1 MKESNKKAIGVK
13 NDSENKNQTKTIW
26 EDKSGRK
33 SLSNIEMHKATM
45 KSEEEMPMDA
55 SNDISLRRIV
65 NLGYMK
71 D

>member
-1 MKESNKKAIGVK
+1 MKESNEKVIGVK
-13 NDSENKNQTKTIW
+13 NDSDNKNQTKTIW

-33 SLSNIEMHKATM
+33 SLSNIEMYKATM